1 MKVSFAG
8 FAAFAAGLA
17 VLPCGAQSNHSPR
30 PAHQP
35 ARQSPRQSNEQP
47 VQAAPPM
54 PGKVVFSRSED
65 ANGHVTTVVGQSAET
80 SEGQAAA
87 APIATDPIV
96 TDMVRQA
103 IRFTAYDMDVH
114 LDAAQRHI
122 AVRAV
127 LTVSNA
133 GSSPLKRIPLQ
144 ISSSLIWDRI
154 RVEGQ
159 DVQFPVATL
168 NSDADHTG
176 QLHEAAVPLAAP
188 LAPGKSTR
196 IDVTYSGQIAADARR
211 LTSIGAPGQAAFH
224 SDWDGIGTDFTG
236 LRGFGN
242 VVWYPVSSVPALL
255 GDGARLFDEIGRQKL
270 RLTGASFSLRL
281 TDEFPQGQQPTVA
294 VIDGH
299 SVPLTV
305 TNPTAS
311 PGSADLPG
319 VATAS
324 LSASTL
330 GFQAPSLFLAVRN
343 RQPVT
348 ANMDLWTLPGDDPA
362 AYSWKAAD
370 EEVTPFLKSWLGDS
384 PRTAITVLDL
394 PDADDAPFEDGAF
407 LATGVKPGSAARID
421 RILAHVL
428 SHAYID
434 SPQAWLSEGLADF
447 MGTLW
452 IERQDGRAKALAAL
466 ESSRQALALVEP
478 ASPGVSAGEPLPQ
491 AYMPVYYRTKATYV
505 LWMLRDQL
513 GDKALAGALRAFD
526 AARNAPVAS
535 GTPPPSLEIFLKQ
548 AAGGRDLGWLFS
560 QWVNADDGLP
570 DLSID
575 HVYPSAA
582 AAGNWLVAVDLSN
595 SGYAAAEVP
604 LTVKSGLTAVTRRVL
619 IPAQGKIVKRI
630 LIQGE
635 PTEVQLNDGS
645 VPEVQASMHV
655 TTLHSNSAAN
665 EPIQLR

>member
-1 MKVSFAG
+1 MKLLFAG
-8 FAAFAAGLA
+8 FAAIAAGLA
-17 VLPCGAQSNHSPR
+17 LLPCGAQSNQSPR
-30 PAHQP
+30 PAQ
-35 ARQSPRQSNEQP
+35 QP
-47 VQAAPPM
+47 VQSAPRM
-54 PGKVVFSRSED
+54 PGKVVFSRSAD
-65 ANGHVTTVVGQSAET
+65 AGGQGTTVVGPVAEP
-80 SEGQAAA
+80 SRSQAASA
-87 APIATDPIV
+87 APLATDPLA
-96 TDMVRQA
+96 TDMARQA
-103 IRFTAYDMDVH
+103 VRFTAYDMDVH
-114 LDAAQRHI
+114 IDSARRHI
-122 AVRAV
+122 AVRAL

-133 GSSPLKRIPLQ
+133 GASPLKRIPLQ
-144 ISSSLIWDRI
+144 ISSSLTWDRI
-154 RVEGQ
+154 RVEGE
-159 DVQFPVATL
+159 DVRFPVATL

-188 LAPGKSTR
+188 LAPGKSAR
-196 IDVTYSGQIAADARR
+196 IDVIYSGQIVADAKR
-211 LTSIGAPGQAAFH
+211 LTAIGAPGHAAFR

-255 GDGARLFDEIGRQKL
+255 GDGAALFDEIGRQKL
-270 RLTGASFSLRL
+270 RLTGASFTLRL
-281 TDEFPQGQQPTVA
+281 TDEFPPGRQPTLA

-299 SVPLTV
+299 PVPLAV
-305 TNPTAS
+305 TNPNAG
-311 PGSADLPG
+311 PDSANLPG
-319 VATAS
+319 VATAG

-343 RQPVT
+343 RHMIAP
-348 ANMDLWTLPGDDPA
+348 NMDLYTLPDDDSA

-370 EEVTPFLKSWLGDS
+370 EEVTPFLKSWLGENA
-384 PRTAITVLDL
+384 RTAVTVLDL
-394 PDADDAPFEDGAF
+394 PHADDAPFEDGAL
-407 LATGVKPGSAARID
+407 LATGVKPAAASQID

-428 SHAYID
+428 THAYVE

-478 ASPGVSAGEPLPQ
+478 ASPGVGAGEPLPQ
-491 AYMPVYYRTKATYV
+491 AYTPIYYRAKAAYV
-505 LWMLRDQL
+505 LWMLRDL
-513 GDKALAGALRAFD
+513 VGDKALAGALRSFD
-526 AARNAPVAS
+526 AARNAPGAAGNPS
-535 GTPPPSLEIFLKQ
+535 PSLESSLQ
-548 AAGGRDLGWLFS
+548 RAAGGRDLSWLFA

-582 AAGNWLVAVDLSN
+582 AAGNWLVAVDMSN

-604 LTVKSGLTAVTRRVL
+604 LTVTSGLTAVTRRVL
-619 IPAQGKIVKRI
+619 IPAQGKIVQRI

-635 PTEVQLNDGS
+635 PTQVQLNDGS

>member
-1 MKVSFAG
+1 MKVSSAG
-8 FAAFAAGLA
+8 FAAIAAAGLA
-17 VLPCGAQSNHSPR
+17 ILPCWAQSDHSTR
-30 PAHQP
+30 PAGKPVRQP
-35 ARQSPRQSNEQP
+35 AQEP
-47 VQAAPPM
+47 VQAAPSL
-54 PGKVVFSRSED
+54 PGKVVFFRSVD
-65 ANGHVTTVVGQSAET
+65 ADGHVTTVAGPAAELPQGQN
-80 SEGQAAA
+80 AA
-87 APIATDPIV
+87 APIATDADRHAV
-96 TDMVRQA
+96 
-103 IRFTAYDMDVH
+103 RFTAYDMDVH
-114 LDAAQRHI
+114 LDSAQRHI
-122 AVRAV
+122 SVRAL
-127 LTVSNA
+127 LTVRNDGA
-133 GSSPLKRIPLQ
+133 APLSRIPLQ
-144 ISSSLIWDRI
+144 ISSSLAWDRI

-159 DVQFPVATL
+159 DVRFPVATL

-188 LAPGKSTR
+188 LATGNTTR
-196 IDVTYSGQIAADARR
+196 IDVTYSGRIGPEAKR
-211 LTSIGAPGQAAFH
+211 LISIGAPGQAAFH

-270 RLTGASFSLRL
+270 RLTGAHFSLRL
-281 TDEFPQGQQPTVA
+281 TDEFPQGKAPTIA

-305 TNPTAS
+305 TDSA
-311 PGSADLPG
+311 SADLPG
-319 VATAS
+319 VALAS

-343 RQPVT
+343 RHAVS
-348 ANMDLWTLPGDDPA
+348 ANMNLWTLPEDDSA

-370 EEVTPFLKSWLGDS
+370 EEVTPFLKTWLGDT
-384 PRTAITVLDL
+384 PHTAVTVLDL
-394 PDADDAPFEDGAF
+394 PDAEDAPFEDGAL
-407 LATGVKPGSAARID
+407 LATGIKPASAAEID
-421 RILAHVL
+421 HILAHVL
-428 SHAYID
+428 SHAYTD
-434 SPQAWLSEGLADF
+434 SPQAWLSEGMADF

-452 IERQDGRAKALAAL
+452 IERQNGRAKAIDAL
-466 ESSRQALALVEP
+466 ESSRQALAVVEP
-478 ASPGVSAGEPLPQ
+478 ASPGISDGEPLPQ
-491 AYMPVYYRTKATYV
+491 AFTPVYYRTKAAYV
-505 LWMLRDQL
+505 LWMLRDLL
-513 GDKALAGALRAFD
+513 GEKSLAGALRAFD
-526 AARNAPVAS
+526 AAQNAPGAAAS
-535 GTPPPSLEIFLKQ
+535 PSPSLESFIQQ
-548 AAGGRDLGWLFS
+548 AAGNRDIGWLFA

-582 AAGNWLVAVDLSN
+582 AGGNWLVAVDLSN

-604 LTVKSGLTAVTRRVL
+604 LTVSSGITAITRRVL
-619 IPAQGKIVKRI
+619 IPAKGKIVQRI

-635 PTEVQLNDGS
+635 PTQVQLNDGS

>member
-1 MKVSFAG
+1 MKLSLAG
-8 FAAFAAGLA
+8 VAAFAAGLA
-17 VLPCGAQSNHSPR
+17 ILPCAAQSSHSPG
-30 PAHQP
+30 PAQQP
-35 ARQSPRQSNEQP
+35 AQP
-47 VQAAPPM
+47 PIQPAAPM
-54 PGKVVFSRSED
+54 PGKVVFSRSAD
-65 ANGHVTTVVGQSAET
+65 ANGQVTTVVGQAAEP

-87 APIATDPIV
+87 APIATDAE
-96 TDMVRQA
+96 RQA
-103 IRFTAYDMDVH
+103 VRFTAYVMDVH
-114 LDAAQRHI
+114 LDSAQRHI
-122 AVRAV
+122 AVRAL

-144 ISSSLIWDRI
+144 ISSSLTWDRI

-176 QLHEAAVPLAAP
+176 RLHEAAVPLSVP

-196 IDVTYSGQIAADARR
+196 IDVTYSGQIAADAKR

-255 GDGARLFDEIGRQKL
+255 GDGAALFDEIGRQKL
-270 RLTGASFSLRL
+270 RLTGAGFSLRL
-281 TDEFPQGQQPTVA
+281 ADEFPQGRRPTLA
-294 VIDGH
+294 VIAGH
-299 SVPLTV
+299 PVPLTV
-305 TNPTAS
+305 TNPET
-311 PGSADLPG
+311 ADLPG
-319 VATAS
+319 VATAT
-324 LSASTL
+324 LSASML

-343 RQPVT
+343 RHMIAP
-348 ANMDLWTLPGDDPA
+348 NMDLWTLLDDDSA
-362 AYSWKAAD
+362 AYSWNASD
-370 EEVTPFLKSWLGDS
+370 EEVTPFLKSWLGDT
-384 PRTAITVLDL
+384 PRTPVTVLDL
-394 PDADDAPFEDGAF
+394 PDPDDAPFEDGAF
-407 LATGVKPGSAARID
+407 LATGVKPAAASQID

-428 SHAYID
+428 SHAYVD

-452 IERQDGRAKALAAL
+452 IERQDGRAKALAVL

-478 ASPGVSAGEPLPQ
+478 ASPGVGAGEPLPQ
-491 AYMPVYYRTKATYV
+491 AYTPIYYRTKAAYV
-505 LWMLRDQL
+505 LWMLRDL
-513 GDKALAGALRAFD
+513 VGDKALAGALRSFD
-526 AARNAPVAS
+526 AARNAPGAAADPS
-535 GTPPPSLEIFLKQ
+535 PSLESFLQ
-548 AAGGRDLGWLFS
+548 HAAGGRDLGWLFA

-570 DLSID
+570 DLTID

-582 AAGNWLVAVDLSN
+582 AGGNWLVAVDMSN

-619 IPAQGKIVKRI
+619 IPAQGKIVQRI

-635 PTEVQLNDGS
+635 PTQVQLNDGS

-665 EPIQLR
+665 EPIQLQ